1 MKDVLKIIVAIIVIV
16 IAWKIL
22 KFAVGLMVGLIV
34 LGLVV
39 FGVVKLVEATGGP
52 KRIK

>member
-1 MKDVLKIIVAIIVIV
+1 MKDVLKIIVAILVIV
-16 IAWKIL
+16 IAWKLL

-34 LGLVV
+34 LGLIV
-39 FGVVKLVEATGGP
+39 FGVVKVIEVAGGQ